1 MVDVEV
7 IKHRLRI
14 SHCKM
19 DLLLTAD
26 IYEAKADMIRCGVS
40 PEMVEAPNE
49 PLIDAAIV
57 AYGMFKETN
66 DERFQ
71 EQYRS
76 RVDELRKSA
85 GYKED

>member
-7 IKHRLRI
+7 LKHRLRI
-14 SHCKM
+14 SHNKI
-19 DLLLTAD
+19 DLLITAD
-26 IYEAKADMIRCGVS
+26 IYEAKADMIRCGIS

-57 AYGMFKETN
+57 AYGMYKETN

-85 GYKED
+85 GYKEE